1 MKNLIL
7 LFALSMLSLAS
18 FAQTNTN
25 KQSEKVTKYV
35 TTFPNGEEAI
45 TITDHSASDNLK
57 LTSAD
62 NFYKYEILES
72 SNHELVHGSNNQG
85 KVCSIDKNN
94 LEDGTYTLKVYTDD
108 FVITSDITITN
119 GLQAE
124 SGSSLN

>member
-1 MKNLIL
+1 MKNI
-7 LFALSMLSLAS
+7 FFIIAVISLSVSTY
-18 FAQTNTN
+18 AQTN

-45 TITDHSASDNLK
+45 TITDRSASDNLK

-62 NFYKYEILES
+62 DFYKYEILES

-85 KVCSIDKNN
+85 KVCDIDKSA
-94 LEDGTYTLKVYTDD
+94 LEEGTYTLKVYTDD

-119 GLQAE
+119 GLQDQ
-124 SGSSLN
+124 SDSSIN